1 MAQISIHFFFEKI
14 PQVWAGN
21 EDCQPVEWN
30 ECKLVDQKVPFK
42 VPKITCENAGQIPYT
57 DCIDAEKTQMALGM
71 SCNVVNSV
79 NCQPVTELKCK
90 KMTYTEIQ
98 QKPEEE
104 CKDYLIWIPVQTI
117 EHKKKCLLP
126 DISTMLPPESHEI
139 KFIKSNLV

>member
-1 MAQISIHFFFEKI
+1 
-14 PQVWAGN
+14 
-21 EDCQPVEWN
+21 
-30 ECKLVDQKVPFK
+30 
-42 VPKITCENAGQIPYT
+42 
-57 DCIDAEKTQMALGM
+57 MALGM

>member
-1 MAQISIHFFFEKI
+1 MAQTYYFLSEKI

-30 ECKLVDQKVPFK
+30 DCKLVDQKVPFK

-57 DCIDAEKTQMALGM
+57 DCIDTEKTQMALGM

-104 CKDYLIWIPVQTI
+104 CKDHLIWIPVQTI